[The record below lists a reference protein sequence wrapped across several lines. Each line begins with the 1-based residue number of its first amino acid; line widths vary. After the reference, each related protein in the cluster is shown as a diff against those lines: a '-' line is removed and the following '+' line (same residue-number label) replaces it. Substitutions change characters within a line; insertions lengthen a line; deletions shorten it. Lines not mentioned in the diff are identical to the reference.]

1 MLFSLIPAS
10 ASASSSA
17 DVQVK
22 EWWLILGDDIGLN
35 FRVQLETED
44 VATATASI
52 DIDGTITNVSFS
64 DLTPDESGCFTISA
78 HAAAPQMNIPVL
90 LTILSGENIVFSKEY
105 SVRSYADYILDP
117 ANGFDAVTCKLV
129 RHMLNYGGTAQEY
142 FDYHAEELANKDIA
156 VDTLVAPAESTP
168 LSVEGNASGITYY
181 GASLLTHAKTVL
193 RIYFRVSDPTQ
204 IDTYTFWCS
213 NTEASIVPQEKSGY
227 YYIDVEGFAPH
238 ELDRY
243 VTVNVSDGTHTLSVC
258 TSPLNYITQMYAKGT
273 ETQKAMLGAL
283 YNYHLAAKDYLA
295 ADNHFHTVSFL
306 ANSAEEAKYLYEN
319 NHTSVSQ
326 DTLGSYR
333 FINRTGASF
342 TYAIDTGSQL
352 KQAELTVKA
361 GQKYQ
366 KIEVS
371 FNGVHWVKVLNCF
384 HKGGAVDR
392 VFNLEYLAGFQSNS
406 GQVYVRLSGSENY
419 AGSYGLTFYGLS
431 LNYSLVNDAIYMSPV
446 PIDYQTPTETG
457 SSISFKAFDDTE
469 DKYLHSS
476 KDTGQMTD
484 SRGTFRFINSTDSY
498 MLYGLDAGSKMEY
511 ALLNLTVGQKY
522 RKIQLSFD
530 EENWTTVLD
539 TAEGGGPS
547 QYRYD
552 LRNIEGFADNAGCV
566 YVRLSGGTGHSGCFG
581 ITFYELT
588 LDYTLQN
595 ELPYWT
601 IPQAAQELHLVQ
613 FSYSDT
619 AIGDTCARILQGVI
633 NRRQA
638 RVYIARSWSKDIDV
652 EPVRQEILKE
662 YGAVTLKTMTHDNST
677 SHKGYSM
684 FWTIFNKYYE
694 EIERLYVFTD
704 TEQLR
709 DTINVAAM
717 LAGRNNGVAVDQQ
730 LADQIIAAGYDLP
743 VIDVVEYCGF
753 TGENGN
759 ALAINR
765 WISENL
771 TAFSSQELVIAATPT
786 LRDGVSG
793 LLPTYYDFAVA
804 TNSLIY
810 DASLILTTEGRN
822 LQADILEQY
831 QDNTPVIGWPGLNVE
846 EEYVSSVSQCGKTV
860 VCVDWGYDNG
870 SVWAAFPQYTHP
882 EPVTPI
888 PKTYELKDGD
898 VYVSFMV
905 SDGDAWHFTTGDFL
919 CFWNDPVRGTQPIGW
934 TIPVLF
940 TDYNPLMLEYIY
952 DTATP
957 LDNLM
962 QGPSGI
968 SYLYPS
974 KTPTQCYSDFLE
986 STKSIFA
993 DMGINMVN
1001 VWDPV
1006 DGNNTMIGAN
1016 ESLLQQYIDVV
1027 QPDAIFRGHDSLTGG
1042 YKIYNGAVL
1051 IEEMGNMEGRGAMN
1065 AEDILRAIDHVRSQT
1080 PSNRPVFIAINVEAW
1095 GDCVNAIAP
1104 ALEVLSK
1111 RSDAALYHV
1120 LTPAELIAAIKTYE
1134 NVE

>member
-10 ASASSSA
+10 AAVSSSS

-35 FRVQLETED
+35 FRVQMETEA
-44 VATATASI
+44 VATSTASI
-52 DIDGTITNVSFS
+52 NIDGTITNISFS

-78 HAAAPQMNIPVL
+78 HAAAPQMNTPVL
-90 LTILSGENIVFSKEY
+90 LTILVGGNIVFSKEY

-129 RHMLNYGGTAQEY
+129 RHMLNYGGTSQKY
-142 FDYHAEELANKDIA
+142 FDYHADEPANKDIA
-156 VDTLVAPAESTP
+156 VDTPVAPAESTP

-193 RIYFRVSDPTQ
+193 RIYFRVSDSTQ

-213 NTEASIVPQEKSGY
+213 NTEASIVPQEKGGY

-243 VTVNVSDGTHTLSVC
+243 VTINVSDGMHTLSVC

-295 ADNHFHTVSFL
+295 ADNHFHTVRFL

-392 VFNLEYLAGFQSNS
+392 VYNLEYLAGFQSNS
-406 GQVYVRLSGSENY
+406 GQVYVRLSGSENF
-419 AGSYGLTFYGLS
+419 AGSNGLAFYSLT
-431 LNYSLVNDAIYMSPV
+431 LNYALVNDAIYMPPI
-446 PIDYQTPTETG
+446 PIDYQAPPETG
-457 SSISFKAFDDTE
+457 SAIAFKAFDGAE
-469 DKYLHSS
+469 NKYLHSS

-484 SRGTFRFINSTDSY
+484 SAGTFRFVNSTDSY
-498 MLYGLDAGSKMEY
+498 MIYRLDAGSKMEY

-522 RKIQLSFD
+522 RMIQLSFD
-530 EENWTTVLD
+530 TDHWTTVLD

-566 YVRLSGGTGHSGCFG
+566 YVRLSGGTGHSGSFG
-581 ITFYELT
+581 ITFYELA

-694 EIERLYVFTD
+694 EIERIYVFTD

-717 LAGRNNGVAVDQQ
+717 LAGINNGVAVDQQ

-753 TGENGN
+753 GGENGN

-771 TAFSSQELVIAATPT
+771 TAFSSQELVVAATPD

-810 DASLILTTEGRN
+810 DASLILTNDGMN
-822 LQADILEQY
+822 LQTDILDPY
-831 QDNTPVIGWPGLNVE
+831 PDTTPVIGWAGLNTE
-846 EEYVSSVSQCGKTV
+846 DIFISAISQCGKSAI
-860 VCVDWGYDNG
+860 CADWGYDNG
-870 SVWAAFPQYTHP
+870 SVWAAFPEYTREESLVTIP
-882 EPVTPI
+882 ENYPVAN
-888 PKTYELKDGD
+888 GD
-898 VYVSFMV
+898 VYISFIV
-905 SDGDAWHFTTGDFL
+905 SDGDAWHFAAGDML
-919 CFWNDPVRGTQPIGW
+919 SFWNNSVRGRQAIGW
-934 TIPVLF
+934 TIPSIF
-940 TDYNPLMLEYIY
+940 AKYNPLLLEYY
-952 DTATP
+952 CDTATEK
-957 LDNLM
+957 DNLV

-968 SYLYPS
+968 SYIFPS
-974 KTPTQCYSDFLE
+974 KAPADAYQNYLLK
-986 STKSIFA
+986 TKDIFEQT
-993 DMGINMVN
+993 GVNMVN
-1001 VWDPV
+1001 VWDRV
-1006 DGNNTMIGAN
+1006 SLNNSMVGEN
-1016 ESLLQQYIDVV
+1016 EALLKQYIDVV

-1065 AEDILRAIDHVRSQT
+1065 AEDILQAIDHVRSQT

-1104 ALEVLSK
+1104 ALEALSK
-1111 RSDAALYHV
+1111 RSDAALYHI

-1134 NVE
+1134 DVE